1 MKRTFV
7 VLMILVVSLFAAVG
21 VFAQDD
27 ATPEETPEATDTYA
41 PRPGGPRGFGGGMIF
56 DLVSETLGVDAET
69 LQTALHEDGATWS
82 SVIESLGGDVDEIH
96 ALIVE
101 QITADLEA
109 RLAEVD
115 GNVTD
120 MLNNTLPV
128 RGMNPDGGFGPG
140 NGGMGPRD
148 GGRGGRGPR
157 GGNGAPDD
165 APPAQDDTS
174 ASS

>member
-1 MKRTFV
+1 MKRSIA
-7 VLMILVVSLFAAVG
+7 VLVILVVSLFAVVG

-27 ATPEETPEATDTYA
+27 TTTTPEETPEATEVIT
-41 PRPGGPRGFGGGMIF
+41 PRPFGQRGFGGGMIF
-56 DLVSETLGVDAET
+56 DLVSETLGVDADA
-69 LQTALHEDGATWS
+69 LQTALHEDGATWA
-82 SVIESLGGDVDEIH
+82 SVIESLGGDVDEIQ
-96 ALIVE
+96 ALIVA

-115 GNVTD
+115 SNVTD

-128 RGMNPDGGFGPG
+128 RGMNADGNFGPG
-140 NGGMGPRD
+140 NGGMGPRN
-148 GGRGGRGPR
+148 GGRGPR
-157 GGNGAPDD
+157 GGNGAQDD

>member
-1 MKRTFV
+1 MKRTFA
-7 VLMILVVSLFAAVG
+7 VLMILVISLFAVVG

-27 ATPEETPEATDTYA
+27 TTTTPEETPEATDILA
-41 PRPGGPRGFGGGMIF
+41 PRPFGQRGPGGGMIF
-56 DLVSETLGVDAET
+56 DLVSETLGVDADT
-69 LQTALHEDGATWS
+69 LQTALHEEGATWA
-82 SVIESLGGDVDEIH
+82 SVIESLGGAVDEIQ
-96 ALIVE
+96 ALIVA

-115 GNVTD
+115 TNVTD
-120 MLNNTLPV
+120 MLNNPLPV
-128 RGMNPDGGFGPG
+128 RVMNTDGGFGTG
-140 NGGMGPRD
+140 MGGMGPRNC
-148 GGRGGRGPR
+148 GRGPR